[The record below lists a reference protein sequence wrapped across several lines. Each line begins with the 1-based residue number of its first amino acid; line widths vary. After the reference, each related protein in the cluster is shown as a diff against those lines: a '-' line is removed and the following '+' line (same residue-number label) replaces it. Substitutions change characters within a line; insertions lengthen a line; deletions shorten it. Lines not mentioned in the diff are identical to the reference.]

1 MIPYFLYE
9 LIMYTFNHIH
19 YLDLERKN
27 RLREHESVENLMLSM
42 SNEWNEDHL
51 VHMDDLTKTV
61 LPPNSCFET
70 AFTSDEPITRIVP
83 QSSVD
88 TVCLTSHRPTKPASQ
103 SNLLENQE
111 KCPPLT
117 QIREV
122 TQNKNSKKRTAYLR
136 RTQSMAQ
143 IDSNTKWSTLP
154 LRPSVS
160 KFEDR
165 IRLPQQQSYVNYGL
179 SQSMDDLLAVDDN
192 VGLDF
197 EEAMQSV
204 NCLMQASC
212 SLRPSHNHTPASDPN
227 SSSHESLSTVNSSP
241 FNKADLVCIGKWN
254 LFLLH

>member
-19 YLDLERKN
+19 YLDLERKS
-27 RLREHESVENLMLSM
+27 RLRDHESVENLVLSM
-42 SNEWNEDHL
+42 SNEWNDDRL
-51 VHMDDLTKTV
+51 VHVDDLTKTV

-88 TVCLTSHRPTKPASQ
+88 TVCLTSRLTKTASCAKLKTSSSISQ
-103 SNLLENQE
+103 LNLLENG
-111 KCPPLT
+111 KLPLSRRKHT
-117 QIREV
+117 DIISSKN
-122 TQNKNSKKRTAYLR
+122 NKQRLAQLR

-143 IDSNTKWSTLP
+143 IDSNAKWSTLP
-154 LRPSVS
+154 LCSGT
-160 KFEDR
+160 EDR
-165 IRLPQQQSYVNYGL
+165 ICLPQNQSYVNYGL

-204 NCLMQASC
+204 NSLMQASC
-212 SLRPSHNHTPASDPN
+212 SLRPSYPSSDLN
-227 SSSHESLSTVNSSP
+227 SSSLESLSTINSSP
-241 FNKADLVCIGKWN
+241 FKKADLVCIGK
-254 LFLLH
+254 